1 MNNVQRKRS
10 TRLWSWCV
18 AAGVALS
25 LLLPLALEAWASQ
38 YYVYVASKVIIWS
51 LFAVSFNLV
60 LGYGGMMSFGHAA
73 FYGVGAY
80 TCALLIVKCAWP
92 MPLAFIVA
100 PTMAAVIGLIIGY
113 FSVRI
118 TGMFYFAVITLSF
131 SQLIYII
138 IFKWRSITFG
148 DDGIQGIPVPSCIS
162 TLDSYVN
169 YYYFALAVTAVCIFI
184 LWKIT
189 RAPFGLILRSV
200 RENPERASFIGV
212 NLRRYRLLAFTISA
226 FFSGVAGALFVFME
240 TSVSPDVL
248 KWSVSGE
255 VILMGLLGG
264 MRIFPGPIVG
274 AGVMVLLNSFV
285 TSYTEYWGLF
295 IGTVL
300 VLIVLFFP
308 QGIMGI
314 AYHTLQKFF
323 RGDFQ

>member
-1 MNNVQRKRS
+1 MDTSNYEKSILMWLVP
-10 TRLWSWCV
+10 
-18 AAGVALS
+18 AGVGAAFCLV
-25 LLLPLALEAWASQ
+25 LPLALEAWSSQ

-51 LFAVSFNLV
+51 LFALSFNLV

-80 TCALLIVKCAWP
+80 ACALLIVKCGWP

-100 PTMAAVIGLIIGY
+100 PLMASVAGLLIGF

-131 SQLIYII
+131 SQLVYILV
-138 IFKWRSITFG
+138 FKWRSLTFG
-148 DDGIQGIPVPSCIS
+148 DDGIQGIPVPALIS
-162 TLDSYVN
+162 TLDSYIN
-169 YYYFALAVTAVCIFI
+169 FYYFALTVTAACVFV

-189 RAPFGLILRSV
+189 RSPFGLILRSV
-200 RENPERASFIGV
+200 RENSERASFIGV
-212 NLRRYRLLAFTISA
+212 DLRRCRLAAFTISA
-226 FFSGVAGALFVFME
+226 FFSGVSGALFVFME

-248 KWSVSGE
+248 KWSISGE

-295 IGTVL
+295 IGMVL
-300 VLIVLFFP
+300 VLSVLFFP
-308 QGIMGI
+308 QGIVGI
-314 AYHTLQKFF
+314 LYEMFQRVF
-323 RGDFQ
+323 RKNPQ